1 MYDII
6 IIIGFRKKEIMIID
20 FSFLLNKEWL
30 VVILL
35 LH

>member
-6 IIIGFRKKEIMIID
+6 IIIGSRKKETMIID
-20 FSFLLNKEWL
+20 FSFLFNKEWL